1 MITLKNVGLILFDI
15 DGVIRSVEN
24 SYRLSLKKTVYKFSG
39 WEPSYMDIDNA
50 KNEGIWNNDWD
61 LSLEFIKRFKKKRN
75 LNIEIPPREEIVK
88 CFEELYFG
96 GDPNEDSKYW
106 SGFIKNEELLVDKK
120 LFNLLES
127 NGIIWGFVSGAE
139 SASAKFVLEKRLGL
153 KSPPLISMGDAPDK
167 PDPKGLIE
175 LSKKLI
181 GGKLGTSNI
190 PIGYVG
196 DTIADINTVMNAK
209 KEIPSQKFVSIG
221 IAPPH
226 LHVKSRLNERKS
238 YEKNLQDAGADLI
251 LNSINEINKSSKEF
265 FLCFFLIRILI
276 FYKRFQKFIEKYWF
290 NFIRHRWCNT
300 QRGE

>member
-1 MITLKNVGLILFDI
+1 MKNIGLILFDI

-24 SYRLSLKKTVYKFSG
+24 SYRLSLKRTVYKFTG
-39 WEPSYMDIDNA
+39 WEPSYIDIDNA

-61 LSLEFIKRFKKKRN
+61 LSLEFINRFKKKGN
-75 LNIEIPPREEIVK
+75 FNIEIPPREVIVK
-88 CFEELYFG
+88 CFEEFYFG

-106 SGFIKNEELLVDKK
+106 SGFITNEELLVDKE
-120 LFNLLES
+120 FFDYLES

-181 GGKLGTSNI
+181 GGKLGSSNI

-209 KEIPSQKFVSIG
+209 KEIPSQKFISIG

-226 LHVKSRLNERKS
+226 LHSKSRLNERNS

-251 LNSINEINKSSKEF
+251 LSSINDLKSINLDLF
-265 FLCFFLIRILI
+265 
-276 FYKRFQKFIEKYWF
+276 
-290 NFIRHRWCNT
+290 
-300 QRGE
+300 